1 VSKILKRLC
10 ALQRVLQ
17 WGNRKKRSKKL
28 GRGEGDGKRKYKDKV
43 EDAEGRT
50 KKRNTEYYYL
60 QNYLLPFVDSF
71 VLGLIK
77 LLLL

>member
-1 VSKILKRLC
+1 
-10 ALQRVLQ
+10 
-17 WGNRKKRSKKL
+17 L

-71 VLGLIK
+71 ILGLIK